1 MVTMKLDVIVRDK
14 NTLVLNEDGK
24 KGDII
29 DLTSLSKFDSSQIEE
44 LIEEGKE
51 NTYNKKLDSFKDSLE
66 KTLNLEN
73 EKNVIELNNKINE
86 LKCELDLEKEKS
98 KNIASEKDKE
108 FEFKLKNQK
117 LQNDLDNKNKSHEME
132 LEINNLNN
140 KIDSMKKESELDKEK
155 LEKYYSDVIK
165 NKDEQIEYYKD
176 FKIKMSTKLLGETLE
191 QHCRI
196 SFEQLRATAFRNA
209 YFEKDNDAKN
219 GSKGDFIYREY
230 TEEGA
235 ELISIMFEMKN
246 ENDETQTKHKND
258 DFLKELDKDRT
269 EKNCEYAV
277 LVSMLEADSELYN
290 AGIVDKSH
298 KYEKMYVVRPQC
310 FIPIITLLRNA
321 SLNAKEYK
329 NELMTL
335 KNQNVDITHFEDNLA
350 QFQDAFSKNYQLA
363 SNKFQAAI
371 KEIEATIDH
380 LQKVRDNLLGSERQL
395 RLANDKAQDLSIK
408 KLTKGNP
415 TMKEMFDDLK
425 KDNN

>member
-86 LKCELDLEKEKS
+86 LKRELDREKEKS

-165 NKDEQIEYYKD
+165 NKNEQIEYYKD

-196 SFEQLRATAFRNA
+196 SFEQLRATAFKNA

-230 TEEGA
+230 TEDGA

-246 ENDETQTKHKND
+246 ENDETATKHKND

-277 LVSMLEADSELYN
+277 LVSMLEADSDLYN

-425 KDNN
+425 KDSK

>member
-1 MVTMKLDVIVRDK
+1 MKLDVIVRDK

-73 EKNVIELNNKINE
+73 EKNVIELNNRINE
-86 LKCELDLEKEKS
+86 LKRELDREKEKS

-140 KIDSMKKESELDKEK
+140 KLDSMKKESELDKEK

-246 ENDETQTKHKND
+246 ENDETATKHKND

-277 LVSMLEADSELYN
+277 LVSMLEADSDLYN

>member
-1 MVTMKLDVIVRDK
+1 MKLDVIVRDK

-66 KTLNLEN
+66 KTLNLEK

-86 LKCELDLEKEKS
+86 LKRELDLEKEKS

-246 ENDETQTKHKND
+246 ENDETATKHKND

-277 LVSMLEADSELYN
+277 LVSMLEADSDLYN

-425 KDNN
+425 KNSK

>member
-1 MVTMKLDVIVRDK
+1 MKLDVIVRDK

-86 LKCELDLEKEKS
+86 LKRELDREKEKS

-165 NKDEQIEYYKD
+165 NKNEQIEYYKD

-196 SFEQLRATAFRNA
+196 SFEQLRATAFKNA

-230 TEEGA
+230 TEDGA

-246 ENDETQTKHKND
+246 ENDETATKHKND

-277 LVSMLEADSELYN
+277 LVSMLEADSDLYN

-425 KDNN
+425 KDSK

>member
-1 MVTMKLDVIVRDK
+1 
-14 NTLVLNEDGK
+14 
-24 KGDII
+24 
-29 DLTSLSKFDSSQIEE
+29 
-44 LIEEGKE
+44 
-51 NTYNKKLDSFKDSLE
+51 
-66 KTLNLEN
+66 
-73 EKNVIELNNKINE
+73 
-86 LKCELDLEKEKS
+86 
-98 KNIASEKDKE
+98 
-108 FEFKLKNQK
+108 
-117 LQNDLDNKNKSHEME
+117 
-132 LEINNLNN
+132 
-140 KIDSMKKESELDKEK
+140 
-155 LEKYYSDVIK
+155 
-165 NKDEQIEYYKD
+165 
-176 FKIKMSTKLLGETLE
+176 
-191 QHCRI
+191 
-196 SFEQLRATAFRNA
+196 
-209 YFEKDNDAKN
+209 
-219 GSKGDFIYREY
+219 
-230 TEEGA
+230 
-235 ELISIMFEMKN
+235 MFEMKN
-246 ENDETQTKHKND
+246 ENDETATKHKND

-277 LVSMLEADSELYN
+277 LVSMLEADSDLYN

-425 KDNN
+425 KNSK